1 MCLLDP
7 NLTLWRWQCESPD
20 YSPESSPR
28 SDPLGYHQ
36 TVDDQA
42 GVGTD
47 AGQQE
52 DCVQRPVASQEADAG
67 IENDFNKEN
76 TPVVRVATVA
86 TINAAEEVSKVLAA
100 RRQRVEQAMQT
111 TERHKE
117 ELASLPVNRKQREA
131 LGKALQIAT
140 LFCLRLRHLRHSVP
154 NFIFP
159 SQPANSRNASYSR
172 LNNGFQTRRRLK
184 S

>member
-1 MCLLDP
+1 MCSLDP
-7 NLTLWRWQCESPD
+7 KLTPWRWQCESPD
-20 YSPESSPR
+20 DSPESSPR

-52 DCVQRPVASQEADAG
+52 ECVQRPVASQEADAG
-67 IENDFNKEN
+67 IENDTNKEN
-76 TPVVRVATVA
+76 TPVVRMATVA

-111 TERHKE
+111 NERHKE
-117 ELASLPVNRKQREA
+117 ELACLPVNRKQREA
-131 LGKALQIAT
+131 LGEAVCKLQRY
-140 LFCLRLRHLRHSVP
+140 LFCVCPSVP
-154 NFIFP
+154 NFVFS

-172 LNNGFQTRRRLK
+172 LNNGFQTRRRRK

>member
-1 MCLLDP
+1 VCLLDP

-20 YSPESSPR
+20 DSPESSPR
-28 SDPLGYHQ
+28 GDPLGYHQ
-36 TVDDQA
+36 TVDEQA
-42 GVGTD
+42 GVGAD
-47 AGQQE
+47 AGRQE
-52 DCVQRPVASQEADAG
+52 DCVQRPEADSG
-67 IENDFNKEN
+67 IENDTNKEN
-76 TPVVRVATVA
+76 TPVMRVANVA

-131 LGKALQIAT
+131 LGEALQIAT
-140 LFCLRLRHLRHSVP
+140 LFCLCLPHSVP
-154 NFIFP
+154 DFIFS

-172 LNNGFQTRRRLK
+172 LNNGFQTRRRRK